1 MLFIAPPGYG
11 GAPRTP
17 IVRCHGH
24 STLNTVVLGEG
35 VSKSKYTSYFGH
47 HSSGGT
53 AEAPIGPHGVAAAS
67 TPACH
72 GHRYMKWPRVPVPV
86 PRREARRVR
95 SRRCF
100 PQAADIAEDAGH
112 VWRCRTSL
120 GSSLSSWLTCSSE
133 EQSCRVHCLGPQQS
147 CRCWRSGR

>member
-1 MLFIAPPGYG
+1 MIPPSYRSRNVPIFLSLKFTVNRLQQILNRRLRYLAVRRAPGL
-11 GAPRTP
+11 RTA
-17 IVRCHGH
+17 R
-24 STLNTVVLGEG
+24 
-35 VSKSKYTSYFGH
+35 
-47 HSSGGT
+47 SGGT

-120 GSSLSSWLTCSSE
+120 GSSLASWLTCSSE

-147 CRCWRSGR
+147 CRCRRSGR